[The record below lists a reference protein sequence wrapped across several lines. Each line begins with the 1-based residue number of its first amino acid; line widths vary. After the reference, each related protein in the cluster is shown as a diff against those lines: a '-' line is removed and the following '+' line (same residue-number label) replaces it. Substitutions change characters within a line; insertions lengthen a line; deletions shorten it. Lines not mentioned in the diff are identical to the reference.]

1 MAIGGTAILAAPL
14 VLGGAAAGAAGASFV
29 GVEAISA
36 AAAGVTAAGAGAGA
50 GAGAAA
56 AGTFTAG
63 AAAFGAGGAAA
74 GAAGSAITDNIISDS
89 ESPAWPETLTTF
101 IIETLPLSSL
111 LKNQS
116 SKSIEDKEE
125 LKEKFTKLSVDEL
138 KVEYSIRKLNINFIQ
153 H

>member
-1 MAIGGTAILAAPL
+1 MAIGGTAIIAAPV

-36 AAAGVTAAGAGAGA
+36 AAAGATAAGAGAGA
-50 GAGAAA
+50 AGAAA

-74 GAAGSAITDNIISDS
+74 GAAGSAITDKILSDDK
-89 ESPAWPETLTTF
+89 SPAWLETLTTL
-101 IIETLPLSSL
+101 IIEKLPLSSL

-116 SKSIEDKEE
+116 SKSIENKEE
-125 LKEKFTKLSVDEL
+125 LKKKFTKLSVDEL